1 VKHATAV
8 AGEKAFQTRQSKNG
22 NCVYNILPAFYNAIK
37 NDPRKNNTEMH
48 RSLLPG
54 PLKINK

>member
-1 VKHATAV
+1 MSEARNSSSRRKDISNTSIK
-8 AGEKAFQTRQSKNG
+8 ERELRLQYPS
-22 NCVYNILPAFYNAIK
+22 AFYNGIK

-54 PLKINK
+54 P